1 MSSRV
6 FTYSSQSPNIQIH
19 GFITAESQKKPWRLI
34 STSTQSSSMFNDV
47 FLSFRFESTL
57 RLFPVGTDL
66 KKLKHKRIYH
76 PDYNTLLAGGQRS
89 YEYAARIGEE
99 IGGLSKFW
107 ATSPHPKGFIPG
119 AEHWERIIKQGNGR
133 CFYDVKPRNISE
145 NENLKGLQFQRV
157 VFFMPKEP
165 KVDEVENL
173 LDHGKHLLDAKENAQ
188 LHFFANAKAK
198 YHAWDLEKTARKYG
212 LFCNKQIRIPW
223 GGLKRID
230 LYNIVSFSFEE
241 EEEEEEEEES
251 DFVFGN
257 CLL

>member
-1 MSSRV
+1 MLMI
-6 FTYSSQSPNIQIH
+6 PII
-19 GFITAESQKKPWRLI
+19 AAA
-34 STSTQSSSMFNDV
+34 NDSDFAAV
-47 FLSFRFESTL
+47 N
-57 RLFPVGTDL
+57 
-66 KKLKHKRIYH
+66 
-76 PDYNTLLAGGQRS
+76 NTC
-89 YEYAARIGEE
+89 
-99 IGGLSKFW
+99 W
-107 ATSPHPKGFIPG
+107 FIPG